1 VADYLFSANAIF
13 TENLGVTQYQIS
25 GSLANQFMAGD
36 LGALINHTVY
46 WTDPTDYMLN
56 QLRQIAF
63 RMSLQAA
70 KDDAKASNATQTVS
84 YTGTS
89 TKTIFTTNFS
99 LVAVAASLNILAVVA
114 ILPTYYGWW
123 TLKRKSSMSPLE
135 TASAFAAPLLRD
147 AGANG
152 GWREILEKVGE
163 RSVKY
168 MKVDND
174 IHGSL
179 TRDAMN
185 GPLFF
190 VEEVK
195 DNSYGDRGIKYR
207 GYRALGDF

>member
-13 TENLGVTQYQIS
+13 TENLGLTQYQIS
-25 GSLANQFMAGD
+25 GSLANQFMAGN

-63 RMSLQAA
+63 RMSIQAA

-89 TKTIFTTNFS
+89 TKTIFTTNLP
-99 LVAVAASLNILAVVA
+99 LVAVAASLNLLAVVA

-123 TLKRKSSMSPLE
+123 ALKRKSSMSPLE
-135 TASAFAAPLLRD
+135 TARAFAAPLLRD

-168 MKVDND
+168 MKVDDD
-174 IHGSL
+174 IHGSP

-195 DNSYGDRGIKYR
+195 DNSHGDRSIKYR
-207 GYRALGDF
+207 EYRALRDF

>member
-1 VADYLFSANAIF
+1 VADYLFSANAIV
-13 TENLGVTQYQIS
+13 TEVFGNTQYQLN

-36 LGALINHTVY
+36 LGALINNTVY
-46 WTDPTDYMLN
+46 WTDPTDYILN

-63 RMSLQAA
+63 RLSIQAA
-70 KDDAKASNATQTVS
+70 KDDVKASNATQTVS

-99 LVAVAASLNILAVVA
+99 LVAVAASLNLLAVVA

-123 TLKRKSSMSPLE
+123 ALKRKSSPSPLE
-135 TASAFAAPLLRD
+135 TARAFAAPLLRD

-163 RSVKY
+163 RNVKY
-168 MKVDND
+168 MKVDDD
-174 IHGSL
+174 IHGSP

-207 GYRALGDF
+207 ECRTLGDF

>member
-1 VADYLFSANAIF
+1 MADYLFSANAIF
-13 TENLGVTQYQIS
+13 NENLGVTQYQIS

-70 KDDAKASNATQTVS
+70 KDDANASNATQTVS

-123 TLKRKSSMSPLE
+123 ALKRKSSMSPLE
-135 TASAFAAPLLRD
+135 TARAFAAPLLRD

-168 MKVDND
+168 TKVDND

-179 TRDAMN
+179 TRDAIN

>member
-1 VADYLFSANAIF
+1 
-13 TENLGVTQYQIS
+13 
-25 GSLANQFMAGD
+25 MAGD

-63 RMSLQAA
+63 RTSLQAA

-135 TASAFAAPLLRD
+135 TARAFAAPLLRD

-168 MKVDND
+168 MKVDDD
-174 IHGSL
+174 IHGSP

-207 GYRALGDF
+207 EYRALRDF